1 MSTDTDTA
9 PAEKADVVSAIRQ
22 GVTGT
27 ALLVGALA
35 SLTLALLQWSLQDG
49 LKDFVN
55 GNVLPKPQRLL
66 ALRLTLGVAGATALG
81 ALIFAVVK
89 RASAAPRLLRWGKLL
104 SPLLVSVFVPSLY
117 FRGAWKGPLELP
129 YLVVL
134 AVAGL
139 LLEQLLAVS
148 LAELRPFR
156 LDSQRFERVR
166 RVLRW
171 VPAALVTAGI
181 IYYAVLIGRY
191 TLITHIGMWTST
203 TDLGEY
209 DNQFFNSLHGHPFRL
224 PASEGNLK
232 DWSALKFHADFIIYV
247 LLPFYAI
254 KPGPESLL
262 IIQTVLVAFTALPIY
277 LFGARRLPR
286 WIAAVVAL
294 CFLLLPVIQ
303 RPNFY
308 DFHAVPIGMFFIAW
322 AILFLDRILHAERAL
337 RRDYVGFWLSFA
349 LALASREDIAFGMV
363 VISTFLLFYG
373 KRLRLVATMLVL
385 SISYFVV
392 IKFVIMPRIGEVWY
406 HAIYDDL
413 KAQGFRNYGAVVAS
427 MLTNPVFVLRSM
439 VKEPK
444 LLYVLHMTVPLLCLW
459 IRRPVLLVAALPA
472 VFFTL
477 MVTNRPPMYQT
488 SFQYAF
494 GWFPYIVTASILA
507 LEGMGKVAGARRQA
521 AAALALILV
530 ATGAGFQ
537 YGLLLGG
544 KTIIG
549 GFGEKRVTV
558 SPEELRRYREL
569 KRLVAHIP
577 PEASVT
583 ATAGEGAHVS
593 TRLILYNLGYG
604 LGDKPDFILF
614 HKSLSKG
621 EAQRV
626 IPVVENGEYGLV
638 EERDVFMLL
647 KRGHDI
653 GKNPQVLE
661 VLRQR

>member
-1 MSTDTDTA
+1 MNPEVQDPPDARPDTD
-9 PAEKADVVSAIRQ
+9 SAIRE
-22 GVTGT
+22 GVAGAT
-27 ALLVGALA
+27 LIVGALT
-35 SLTLALLQWSLQDG
+35 SLALAIVQFSLKG
-49 LKDFVN
+49 ELGELIN
-55 GNVLPKPQRLL
+55 GNVLPQPKRQL
-66 ALRLTLGVAGATALG
+66 AMMVSFGVAGAAVLG
-81 ALIFAVVK
+81 LLAFAIVK
-89 RASAAPRLLRWGKLL
+89 RAAAAPRILRWGKLS
-104 SPLLVSVFVPSLY
+104 SPLIVSVFVPSLY
-117 FRGAWKGPLELP
+117 YRGAWKGPAELP
-129 YLVVL
+129 YLVIL

-139 LLEQLLAVS
+139 VLEQLLALS
-148 LAELRPFR
+148 LGSLGTVPSETL
-156 LDSQRFERVR
+156 RFERAR

-171 VPAALVTAGI
+171 LPAVLVTAGI

-191 TLITHIGMWTST
+191 TLITHVGMWTST
-203 TDLGEY
+203 ADLGEY

-262 IIQTVLVAFTALPIY
+262 LIQTVLVALTALPIY

-308 DFHAVPIGMFFIAW
+308 DFHAVPVGMFFVAW
-322 AILFLDRILHAERAL
+322 AVLFLDRILHAERPL
-337 RRDYVGFWLSFA
+337 RRDYVLFWCSFA

-373 KRLRLVATMLVL
+373 RGLRLVATMLVL
-385 SISYFVV
+385 SVGYFVV

-413 KAQGFRNYGAVVAS
+413 KATGYKNYGAVVATI
-427 MLTNPVFVLRSM
+427 LTNPIFVLRSM

-444 LLYVLHMTVPLLCLW
+444 LLYLLHMTVPLLCLW
-459 IRRPVLLVAALPA
+459 LRRPYLLVAAVPS

-507 LEGMGKVAGARRQA
+507 LEGIGKVAGARRQA
-521 AAALALILV
+521 AAALALIFV

-544 KTIIG
+544 KTIVG

-558 SPEELRRYREL
+558 TPEEVARYREL
-569 KRLVAHIP
+569 RRLVAQIP
-577 PEASVT
+577 ADASVT
-583 ATAGEGAHVS
+583 ATAGEGPHVS
-593 TRLILYNLGYG
+593 TRLILYNLGYA
-604 LGDKPDFILF
+604 LGDEPDYILF
-614 HKSLSKG
+614 RKSLSKG

-626 IPVVENGEYGLV
+626 LPVVESGEYGLV

-647 KRGHDI
+647 RRGHDTS
-653 GKNPQVLE
+653 KNPQVIE